1 LFAPKIR
8 PAIYAIYG
16 FVRYADEI
24 VDSFHDY
31 DQEELLTE
39 FIQEY
44 KLALKRKISLNPII
58 NSFQEVVHKY
68 ELFEYAD
75 VFLERMQYDLE
86 VTEYT
91 TKEAYENYIYGSAD
105 VVGLMCLRVFV
116 DNDNERF
123 NALQSSAK
131 YLGSAFQKVN
141 FLRDIKQDIESL
153 GRSYFPNLHQKELTD
168 ELKKEIILDIEGDF
182 EKAYEGLIQLP
193 IESRLGV
200 YIAYKYY
207 YKLLKKLKHTK
218 SEKILTDR
226 IHISNPMKMVILAK
240 GYVRHKLNVI

>member
-1 LFAPKIR
+1 
-8 PAIYAIYG
+8 
-16 FVRYADEI
+16 
-24 VDSFHDY
+24 
-31 DQEELLTE
+31 
-39 FIQEY
+39 
-44 KLALKRKISLNPII
+44 
-58 NSFQEVVHKY
+58 
-68 ELFEYAD
+68 
-75 VFLERMQYDLE
+75 
-86 VTEYT
+86 
-91 TKEAYENYIYGSAD
+91 
-105 VVGLMCLRVFV
+105 V

-207 YKLLKKLKHTK
+207 SKLLKKLKHTK